1 MRSALERR
9 QEILEALSDRRFET
23 VQNLAT
29 EFDVSVRT
37 IKYDLEYQ
45 ADNDGAW
52 GEFTLDEATGELRI
66 ITLADLDTI
75 KTHRCAKQAA
85 RYLMTHAGEKL
96 PKRVLVA
103 FE

>member
-37 IKYDLEYQ
+37 IVS
-45 ADNDGAW
+45 
-52 GEFTLDEATGELRI
+52 TLW
-66 ITLADLDTI
+66 DTI
-75 KTHRCAKQAA
+75 LSLVGFLA
-85 RYLMTHAGEKL
+85 R
-96 PKRVLVA
+96 
-103 FE
+103 